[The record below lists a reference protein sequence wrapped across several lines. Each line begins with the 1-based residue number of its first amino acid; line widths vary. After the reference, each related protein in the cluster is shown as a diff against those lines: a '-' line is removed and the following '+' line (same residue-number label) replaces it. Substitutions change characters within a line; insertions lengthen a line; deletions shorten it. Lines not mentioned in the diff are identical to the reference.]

1 MKSLIEIYNLVLES
15 KKTEEQAQDI
25 LLKSK
30 FSEEEIFKIINELK
44 KIDTSENQKYLP
56 MMATVFSWG
65 EKNYE
70 TIKDIFDDYD
80 ELFLNNNIGKMFSS
94 NMRIKI
100 LEKDGKEKEFNDFLK
115 FTEYIHGIRDN
126 AYKKKYGY
134 SYEEYKSEDTPILS
148 SNGIDIYEANSVG
161 KCIKYTQGKLTGKYY
176 SFCIGQ
182 PMNTMYQSYRDKKVS
197 TFYFIVDRNRFKTNS
212 NGSVN
217 LDDPL
222 HIVVLDVTS
231 YGIELTDANNT
242 TGKVAEYGTNV
253 DGYVSYL
260 KSKGIPVDRLVNK
273 PKTPE
278 EKEEEELLGNTNDS
292 LEWFMQLPYEMKSK
306 YIGRGHKLTD
316 EQFDIILSDKKLLNQ
331 YLNIGNTLSDSQ
343 FKIIENIP
351 SALNSYIKSRKIA
364 ISNGEK
370 VSLVELDYLP
380 LETID
385 DIKLIDSNHP
395 FSDFG
400 NKKLKEIPDSI
411 RNLRNLITLK
421 FISNGI
427 EEIPDWIDELK
438 YLSYIYLSNNK
449 IQNLPESITNLKY
462 LTELDLSNNNIREL
476 PNSFKKL
483 TSLKKL
489 ILFGNEIPEEKI
501 IILKELLPTCEIVYE
516 QKDFNQWKRKQRR
529 RTI

>member
-15 KKTEEQAQDI
+15 KKTEQQAQDI

-148 SNGIDIYEANSVG
+148 SNGIDIYEANSVE
-161 KCIKYTQGKLTGKYY
+161 KCIKYTKGKLTGRNYT
-176 SFCIGQ
+176 FCIGQ
-182 PMNTMYQSYRDKKVS
+182 FANTMYQSYRDKKVS
-197 TFYFIVDRNRFKTNS
+197 TFYFIVDRNRFKTNLD
-212 NGSVN
+212 GSVN

-222 HIVVLDVTS
+222 HIVVLDVTKF
-231 YGIELTDANNT
+231 GIELTDADNK
-242 TGKVAEYGTNV
+242 TGTIAEYGKDV
-253 DGYVSYL
+253 QGYVSYL
-260 KSKGIPVDRLVNK
+260 ESKGIPVDKLVNR
-273 PKTPE
+273 PKTSE
-278 EKEEEELLGNTNDS
+278 EKEEDILLSRNKST
-292 LEWFMQLPYEMKSK
+292 EWFMELPYEMKSK

-331 YLNIGNTLSDSQ
+331 YVNTGLGLPDSQ
-343 FKIIENIP
+343 FEIILKIP
-351 SALNSYIKSRKIA
+351 SAFNSYMRIRKIA
-364 ISNGEK
+364 ISDGMNPT
-370 VSLVELDYLP
+370 LAELDYLP
-380 LETID
+380 LEMLESTKEMEFLPYSNIKIIPD
-385 DIKLIDSNHP
+385 RIGDLKNLISIKLNFNKIQNIPESIGNLTKLQELLL
-395 FSDFG
+395 SDNKIQSVPESIG
-400 NKKLKEIPDSI
+400 NLT
-411 RNLRNLITLK
+411 NLVVL
-421 FISNGI
+421 
-427 EEIPDWIDELK
+427 E
-438 YLSYIYLSNNK
+438 LSNNK
-449 IQNLPESITNLKY
+449 IKA
-462 LTELDLSNNNIREL
+462 L
-476 PNSFKKL
+476 PNSFKNL
-483 TSLKKL
+483 TSLRRL
-489 ILFGNEIPEEKI
+489 YLDGNEIPEEEIEK
-501 IILKELLPTCEIVYE
+501 LEELLPKCRIKY
-516 QKDFNQWKRKQRR
+516 FNNTNSYLPILRGR
-529 RTI
+529 